1 MELITKINKLKAV
14 VRKARAAG
22 SRIGFV
28 PTMGALHE
36 GHLSLVKK
44 ARECADVVVVSIF
57 VNPLQFSPTEDFTK
71 YPRNLSHDVE
81 LLTRYKVDFVFA
93 PAPDEFYAKDFE
105 TRIEVDDLSGK
116 LCGQYRPGHFAGV
129 TTVVAKL
136 FTLVEPQFAFFGQK
150 DAQQA
155 AVIRQMARDLA
166 FNLEIVVCP
175 IVREPD
181 GLAMSSRNLLL
192 KPEERPAALVLKRAL
207 DAARA
212 AWESGERDG
221 ESLRAI
227 MRAIIAAEPL
237 ARLDYVSAADPVTL
251 AEIDGEA
258 SAALLSMAVFVG
270 QVRLIDNTLLG
281 AAGPA

>member
-22 SRIGFV
+22 NRIGFV

-81 LLTRYKVDFVFA
+81 LLTRHKVDFVFA

-155 AVIRQMARDLA
+155 IIIRRMVADLK
-166 FNLEIVVCP
+166 FPIEVSICP
-175 IVREPD
+175 VVREPD
-181 GLAMSSRNLLL
+181 GLAMSSRNIFL
-192 KPEERPAALVLKRAL
+192 KPDQR
-207 DAARA
+207 RA
-212 AWESGERDG
+212 APILYRSLRRAAASVLAGER
-221 ESLRAI
+221 RAEVI
-227 MRAIIAAEPL
+227 RRVIEETLATEPL
-237 ARLDYVSAADPVTL
+237 AQTQYVAIVDTNRLDPVSLVSENTL
-251 AEIDGEA
+251 I
-258 SAALLSMAVFVG
+258 ALAVHIG
-270 QVRLIDNTLLG
+270 DTRLIDNILVS
-281 AAGPA
+281 APS

>member
-155 AVIRQMARDLA
+155 IIIRRMVADLKFAVEVNI
-166 FNLEIVVCP
+166 CP

-181 GLAMSSRNLLL
+181 GLAMSSRNVYL
-192 KPEERPAALVLKRAL
+192 KPDQRRAAPILYRSLRRAAALVLA
-207 DAARA
+207 D
-212 AWESGERDG
+212 ERRV
-221 ESLRAI
+221 EMIRRAI
-227 MRAIIAAEPL
+227 EETLATEPL
-237 ARLDYVSAADPVTL
+237 AKPQYVAIVDTNRLEPVSVVSENTL
-251 AEIDGEA
+251 I
-258 SAALLSMAVFVG
+258 ALAVHIG
-270 QVRLIDNTLLG
+270 DTRLIDNILVS
-281 AAGPA
+281 APS

>member
-57 VNPLQFSPTEDFTK
+57 VNPLQFSPSEDFTK

-155 AVIRQMARDLA
+155 IIIRRMVADLK
-166 FNLEIVVCP
+166 FPVEVNICP
-175 IVREPD
+175 IVREAD
-181 GLAMSSRNLLL
+181 GLAMSSRNVYL
-192 KPEERPAALVLKRAL
+192 KPDQRRAAPILYRSLRRAAALVLA
-207 DAARA
+207 D
-212 AWESGERDG
+212 ERRV
-221 ESLRAI
+221 EMIRRAI
-227 MRAIIAAEPL
+227 EETLATEPL
-237 ARLDYVSAADPVTL
+237 AKPQYVAIVDTNRLEPVSVVSENTL
-251 AEIDGEA
+251 I
-258 SAALLSMAVFVG
+258 ALAVHIG
-270 QVRLIDNTLLG
+270 DTRLIDNILVS
-281 AAGPA
+281 APS

>member
-155 AVIRQMARDLA
+155 IIIRRMVADLK
-166 FNLEIVVCP
+166 FPVEVNICP
-175 IVREPD
+175 IVREAD
-181 GLAMSSRNLLL
+181 GLAMSSRNVYL
-192 KPEERPAALVLKRAL
+192 KPDQRRAAPILYRSLRRAAALVLA
-207 DAARA
+207 D
-212 AWESGERDG
+212 ERRV
-221 ESLRAI
+221 EMIRRAI
-227 MRAIIAAEPL
+227 EETLATEPL
-237 ARLDYVSAADPVTL
+237 AKPQYVAIVDTNRLEPVSVVSENTL
-251 AEIDGEA
+251 I
-258 SAALLSMAVFVG
+258 ALAVHIG
-270 QVRLIDNTLLG
+270 DTRLIDNILVS
-281 AAGPA
+281 APS

>member
-155 AVIRQMARDLA
+155 IIIRRMVADLK
-166 FNLEIVVCP
+166 FPVEVNICP

-181 GLAMSSRNLLL
+181 GLAMSSRNVYL
-192 KPEERPAALVLKRAL
+192 KPDQRRAAPILYRSLRRAAALVLA
-207 DAARA
+207 D
-212 AWESGERDG
+212 ERRV
-221 ESLRAI
+221 EMIRRAI
-227 MRAIIAAEPL
+227 EETLATEPL
-237 ARLDYVSAADPVTL
+237 AKPQYVAIVDTNRLEPVSVVSENTL
-251 AEIDGEA
+251 I
-258 SAALLSMAVFVG
+258 ALAVHIG
-270 QVRLIDNTLLG
+270 DTRLIDNILVS
-281 AAGPA
+281 APS

>member
-57 VNPLQFSPTEDFTK
+57 VNPLQFSPSEDFTK

-116 LCGQYRPGHFAGV
+116 LCGQHRPGHFAGV

-136 FTLVEPQFAFFGQK
+136 FTLVEPQYAFFGQK

-155 AVIRQMARDLA
+155 IIIRRMVADLK
-166 FNLEIVVCP
+166 FPVEVSICP

-181 GLAMSSRNLLL
+181 GLAMSSRNVYL
-192 KPEERPAALVLKRAL
+192 KPDQRRAAPVLYRSLRRAAALVLP
-207 DAARA
+207 
-212 AWESGERDG
+212 GERRA
-221 ESLRAI
+221 EVIRRAI
-227 MRAIIAAEPL
+227 EETLATEPL
-237 ARLDYVSAADPVTL
+237 AKPQYVGIVDTNRLEPVSMVSESTL
-251 AEIDGEA
+251 I
-258 SAALLSMAVFVG
+258 ALAVHIG
-270 QVRLIDNTLLG
+270 DTRLIDNILVS
-281 AAGPA
+281 APS

>member
-1 MELITKINKLKAV
+1 
-14 VRKARAAG
+14 
-22 SRIGFV
+22 
-28 PTMGALHE
+28 
-36 GHLSLVKK
+36 
-44 ARECADVVVVSIF
+44 VVSIF

-155 AVIRQMARDLA
+155 IIIRRMVADLK
-166 FNLEIVVCP
+166 FPVEVNICP

-181 GLAMSSRNLLL
+181 GLAMSSRNVYL
-192 KPEERPAALVLKRAL
+192 KPDQR
-207 DAARA
+207 RA
-212 AWESGERDG
+212 APILYR
-221 ESLRAI
+221 SLRRVEMI
-227 MRAIIAAEPL
+227 RRAIEETLATEPL
-237 ARLDYVSAADPVTL
+237 AKPQYVAIVDTNRLEPVSVVSENTL
-251 AEIDGEA
+251 I
-258 SAALLSMAVFVG
+258 ALAVHIG
-270 QVRLIDNTLLG
+270 DTRLIDNILVS
-281 AAGPA
+281 APS

>member
-44 ARECADVVVVSIF
+44 ARECAD
-57 VNPLQFSPTEDFTK
+57 DFTK

-155 AVIRQMARDLA
+155 IIIRRMVADLK
-166 FNLEIVVCP
+166 FPVEVNICP
-175 IVREPD
+175 IVREAD
-181 GLAMSSRNLLL
+181 GLAMSSRNVYL
-192 KPEERPAALVLKRAL
+192 KPDQRRAAPILYRSLRRAAALVLA
-207 DAARA
+207 D
-212 AWESGERDG
+212 ERRV
-221 ESLRAI
+221 EMIRRAI
-227 MRAIIAAEPL
+227 EETLATEPL
-237 ARLDYVSAADPVTL
+237 AKPQYVAIVDTNRLEPVSVVSENTL
-251 AEIDGEA
+251 I
-258 SAALLSMAVFVG
+258 ALAVHIG
-270 QVRLIDNTLLG
+270 DTRLIDNILVS
-281 AAGPA
+281 APS

>member
-57 VNPLQFSPTEDFTK
+57 VNPLQFSPSEDFTK

-93 PAPDEFYAKDFE
+93 PAPDEFYARDFE

-136 FTLVEPQFAFFGQK
+136 FTLVEPQYAFFGQK

-155 AVIRQMARDLA
+155 IIIRRMVADLK
-166 FNLEIVVCP
+166 FPVEVSICP

-181 GLAMSSRNLLL
+181 GLAMSSRNVYL
-192 KPEERPAALVLKRAL
+192 KPDQRRAAPVLYRSLRRAAALVLA
-207 DAARA
+207 
-212 AWESGERDG
+212 GERRA
-221 ESLRAI
+221 EVIRRAI
-227 MRAIIAAEPL
+227 EETLATEPL
-237 ARLDYVSAADPVTL
+237 AKPQYVAIVETNRLEPVSMVSENTL
-251 AEIDGEA
+251 I
-258 SAALLSMAVFVG
+258 ALAVHIG
-270 QVRLIDNTLLG
+270 DTRLIDNILVS
-281 AAGPA
+281 APS